1 MRGLVV
7 TCRQVTDKEKVNNWI
22 VTKLNMLTPDIV
34 NRLESLPAFVRTF
47 LSQAK
52 TVSTLH
58 IT

>member
-1 MRGLVV
+1 M